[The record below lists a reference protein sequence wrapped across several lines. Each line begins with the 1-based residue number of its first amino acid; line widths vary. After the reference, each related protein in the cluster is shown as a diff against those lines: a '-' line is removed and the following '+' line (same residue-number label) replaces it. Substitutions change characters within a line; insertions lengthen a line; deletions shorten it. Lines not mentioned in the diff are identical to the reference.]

1 MNIGI
6 ILPEI
11 GGFSSISLEFLKW
24 HKVMTDLGHNVFIMT
39 GKSRSFLNNVTVMSD
54 IFPEN
59 DYNLNFSSKLFELT
73 DQDNTEINEFEQ
85 LSFRIEA
92 ILNNWVETN
101 ALDLLIVEN
110 YFSIP
115 INLPVTY
122 ALFILFQKISIKKIV
137 KHHDAFYRNNIE
149 KLSPSTFIKKIMLAC
164 FPVDGEGVFHISS
177 NRLIKSYLKEKCN
190 VDSIIIPYVINF
202 KDAIQISELY
212 SSTINDDFKINGS
225 DKLLMNFSDLL
236 PSTGFDQIFQLL
248 ENIQDDSFKIIS
260 VVREHRDYL
269 DYFDYL
275 NQKIDHL
282 NLSSRIVLIK
292 EEHLLSNKLVDLDY
306 LFSFA
311 KGILCL
317 DQGVG
322 FGQPLH
328 MGIRHKC
335 PLLFCTQSQLD
346 WLELSD
352 LGCKLVNISEQ
363 LNDQDIVSINR
374 HINMD
379 VDWGEINYG
388 LMKQYYSMNFL
399 QYLVNG
405 LLMRV

>member
-11 GGFSSISLEFLKW
+11 GGFSSVSLEFNKW
-24 HKVMTDLGHNVFIMT
+24 HRVMSELGHDIFIIT
-39 GKSRSFLNNVTVMSD
+39 GKSRLFFNNVTVMSD

-59 DYNLNFSSKLFELT
+59 DFNLNFSSRLFELT
-73 DQDNTEINEFEQ
+73 DHDTSDINDFEQ
-85 LSFRIEA
+85 LAYRIEA
-92 ILNNWVETN
+92 IINNWVETN
-101 ALDLLIVEN
+101 QIDLLIVEN

-115 INLPVTY
+115 VNLPVTF
-122 ALFILFQKISIKKIV
+122 ALYMLFQKLSIKKIV

-149 KLSPSTFIKKIMLAC
+149 KLSSSTFIKKVMLSC
-164 FPVDGEGVFHISS
+164 FPIEGENIFHISS
-177 NRLIKSYLKEKCN
+177 NRLIKSYLKEKCH

-202 KDAIQISELY
+202 TDSLILSNSY
-212 SSTINDDFKINGS
+212 SSNLNENFEIQLS
-225 DKLLMNFSDLL
+225 DKILMNFSDLL
-236 PSTGFDQIFQLL
+236 PSTSFDQILHLL

-269 DYFDYL
+269 DYYDYL
-275 NQKIDHL
+275 TQKIEHL
-282 NLSSRIVLIK
+282 NLSSRMILIK
-292 EEHLLSNKLVDLDY
+292 EESLLTKEYVSIDY
-306 LFSFA
+306 LFTYA

-317 DQGVG
+317 DHGVG

-352 LGCKLVNISEQ
+352 LGCKLVNISEK
-363 LNDQDIVSINR
+363 LSAQDIVLINR

-379 VDWGEINYG
+379 LDWGEVNYG
-388 LMKQYYSMNFL
+388 LMKQYYSMSFL

-405 LLMRV
+405 VLMRV

>member
-1 MNIGI
+1 
-6 ILPEI
+6 
-11 GGFSSISLEFLKW
+11 
-24 HKVMTDLGHNVFIMT
+24 
-39 GKSRSFLNNVTVMSD
+39 
-54 IFPEN
+54 
-59 DYNLNFSSKLFELT
+59 
-73 DQDNTEINEFEQ
+73 
-85 LSFRIEA
+85 
-92 ILNNWVETN
+92 
-101 ALDLLIVEN
+101 
-110 YFSIP
+110 
-115 INLPVTY
+115 
-122 ALFILFQKISIKKIV
+122 
-137 KHHDAFYRNNIE
+137 
-149 KLSPSTFIKKIMLAC
+149 MLAC
-164 FPVDGEGVFHISS
+164 FLVDGEGVFHISS

-202 KDAIQISELY
+202 KMLFRFLSFTHQPLMMTS
-212 SSTINDDFKINGS
+212 KINGS

-311 KGILCL
+311 KGIFM
-317 DQGVG
+317 
-322 FGQPLH
+322 FGSGCRFWAAIAY
-328 MGIRHKC
+328 GIRHKC
-335 PLLFCTQSQLD
+335 PYYFCTQSQLD

>member
-11 GGFSSISLEFLKW
+11 GGFSSVSLEFNKW
-24 HKVMTDLGHNVFIMT
+24 HRVMPDLGHKIFIIT
-39 GKSRSFLNNVTVMSD
+39 GKSRSFFNNVTVMSD

-59 DYNLNFSSKLFELT
+59 DFNMNFSSKLLELT
-73 DQDNTEINEFEQ
+73 DEDTADINDFEQ
-85 LSFRIEA
+85 LAYRIEA
-92 ILNNWVETN
+92 IIHNWVDTN
-101 ALDLLIVEN
+101 QLDLLIVEN

-115 INLPVTY
+115 INLPVSY
-122 ALFILFQKISIKKIV
+122 ALYILFQKVSIKKIV
-137 KHHDAFYRNNIE
+137 KHHDAFYRNNVE
-149 KLSPSTFIKKIMLAC
+149 KLSPSIFIKKVMLSC
-164 FPVDGEGVFHISS
+164 FPIDGENILHISS
-177 NRLIKSYLKEKCN
+177 NRLIKSYLKEKCH

-202 KDAIQISELY
+202 KESLTLSNSPLSNLNDTFEIQL
-212 SSTINDDFKINGS
+212 S
-225 DKLLMNFSDLL
+225 DKILMNFSDLL
-236 PSTGFDQIFQLL
+236 PSTGFDQILQLL

-269 DYFDYL
+269 DYYDYL
-275 NQKIDHL
+275 TQKIEHL
-282 NLSSRIVLIK
+282 NLSSRIILIK
-292 EEHLLSNKLVDLDY
+292 EESLLTKDFVNIDY
-306 LFSFA
+306 LFTFA

-317 DQGVG
+317 DHGVG

-352 LGCKLVNISEQ
+352 LGCKLVNISDK
-363 LNDQDIVSINR
+363 LNAQDIVLINR

-379 VDWGEINYG
+379 VDWGEVNYG
-388 LMKQYYSMNFL
+388 LMKQYYSMSFL

-405 LLMRV
+405 VLMRV